1 MIDARQQRLCADLA
15 RLLAYPALDAGDVA
29 RRAAGRAGAGSA
41 AGAALARFAA
51 AAEAATPGALQELY
65 TATFDL
71 RPACA
76 PYLGVQLLGDES
88 PVRGAL
94 LAKLAEVYAAEGF
107 RPREELGDHV
117 AEVLGFLAVARP
129 GPGRD
134 DLLRDGLLPALSRM
148 VEAFEDRENPYR
160 DLLVA
165 AGAALELPAAGA
177 AAGAEVDP

>member
-1 MIDARQQRLCADLA
+1 MIDASQRQICADLSQ
-15 RLLAYPALDAGDVA
+15 LLAYPAADAGAVA
-29 RRAAGRAGAGSA
+29 RRAARRAGAGSA
-41 AGAALARFAA
+41 AGAALARFAE
-51 AAEAATPGALQELY
+51 AAEAATPSALQELY

-148 VEAFEDRENPYR
+148 IEAFEDRRNPYR

-165 AGAALELPAAGA
+165 AGAALALEAAGA
-177 AAGAEVDP
+177 SASAEVEP